1 MRKRS
6 LQVILFSAV
15 GVVAMFILLVAVNF
29 IAAQFKRRIDLTAEK
44 AYTLSPGTRAIL
56 ARLDTPV
63 QIRFYVS
70 QRAAEMPVLLKTYA
84 QRVDDLLGEYR
95 QASHG
100 LIEIENL
107 DPEPDSDAEDS
118 ARLDGVQ
125 GQMLPGGERIYLGLS
140 VTMLDQ
146 KQAIPFLAP
155 DRERLLEYDIS
166 RAIARVAETHKPTVG
181 VMSPL
186 PIMGTPMMP
195 MAQEQGEEPWA
206 FITELQRDFNVKQVE
221 MTADKIPDDIQV
233 LVVIHPRAISD
244 ATQFAIDQ
252 FVLRGGRLL
261 AFLDPKDMLDR
272 MSQGMG
278 SPASTSNLDK
288 LLKAWGLTFDT
299 SKVVADMNYVAR
311 TRQGRAPAIL
321 VLTEKA
327 MNKEDIVT
335 SDSDNIVL
343 AMAGQFS
350 GTPAQGLQETVLM
363 KSSPNSELVDGM
375 MAQFG
380 GESIATNFTPSG
392 NEYPLALRLSGK
404 FKTAFP
410 QGKPKDATKA
420 PGEEQ
425 NQPNEQRKKEEEKT
439 APPALKQSVK
449 ETTVVLVGDADM
461 IQDPIA
467 IREVQNPFGPRWAMP
482 ANGNL
487 AFAQGVVEQ
496 LSGDSDLIAVR
507 SRASRERPFTV
518 VKKIQADAEANYR
531 SKIKE
536 LETSLSET
544 QRKVNELQKGKE
556 SGQKFILS
564 PEQQTELAN
573 FQKKEVEVKAE
584 LKKVR
589 KQVRAE
595 IDSLETRIKWLNI
608 AAMPAAVALT
618 GLGLALFRRR
628 QAAG

>member
-1 MRKRS
+1 MRKKS
-6 LQVILFSAV
+6 LQVILFSSV
-15 GVVAMFILLVAVNF
+15 GLVAMFILLVAINF
-29 IAAQFKRRIDLTAEK
+29 IAAQFKQRIDLTAEK
-44 AYTLSPGTRAIL
+44 AYTLSAGTRAIL

-84 QRVDDLLGEYR
+84 QRVDDLLGEYK

-100 LIEIENL
+100 LVEIEKL

-146 KQAIPFLAP
+146 KQAVPFLAP

-221 MTADKIPDDIQV
+221 MTVDKIPDDIQV
-233 LVVIHPRAISD
+233 LVLIHPRAISD
-244 ATQFAIDQ
+244 PTQFAIDQ
-252 FVLRGGRLL
+252 FILRGGRLL

-272 MSQGMG
+272 MAQGMG

-299 SKVVADMNYVAR
+299 SKVVADMNYVAT

-343 AMAGQFS
+343 AMAGEFS
-350 GTPAQGLQETVLM
+350 GTPAQGVKETVLM

-392 NEYPLALRLSGK
+392 KEYPLALRLSGK

-410 QGKPKDATKA
+410 QGKPKSATKT
-420 PGEEQ
+420 PDEDE
-425 NQPNEQRKKEEEKT
+425 NQPNEQKKKEEEGKS
-439 APPALKQSVK
+439 PRALKEATK

-467 IREVQNPFGPRWAMP
+467 IREVQNPFGPRWMMP

-564 PEQQTELAN
+564 PEQQNELAN

-608 AAMPAAVALT
+608 AAMPAVVALT

-628 QAAG
+628 QGAG